1 MRELHLLLSIN
12 LCFLFGFLVFPRF
25 TKYYFTLLLG
35 LCIIVLCPGTRDTG
49 LEKTMKSLDIVI
61 LFKLIYLHT
70 KQSKEGTSVFG
81 DEDEALFSVR
91 SLERY
96 TGISKSQVNLSLNRM
111 YEVGL
116 AKIGSNMGNPKVN
129 KQALLEFIVYGI
141 RYVFP
146 AKLGVLTRGIA
157 TSIAAPVL
165 NQDIKSSGDLIH
177 VWSDAQ
183 GNEKG
188 LSVGSLHKNVRQ
200 AIKGDDLMYDFLV
213 LTDAI
218 RIEQLR
224 TRKIAIDKLT
234 KLLS

>member
-1 MRELHLLLSIN
+1 
-12 LCFLFGFLVFPRF
+12 
-25 TKYYFTLLLG
+25 
-35 LCIIVLCPGTRDTG
+35 
-49 LEKTMKSLDIVI
+49 MKSQDIVI
-61 LFKLIYLHT
+61 LFKLVSLHA
-70 KQSKEGTSVFG
+70 KQEKEGSSLFG

-111 YEVGL
+111 YDVGL
-116 AKIGSNMGNPKVN
+116 AKIGSDMGNPKVN
-129 KQALLEFIVYGI
+129 KQALLEFVVYGI

-157 TSIAAPVL
+157 TSIAAPIL
-165 NQDIKSSGDLIH
+165 NQQIKSSGELIP

-183 GNEKG
+183 GKEKG
-188 LSVGSLHKNVRQ
+188 LAVEPLHKNVRQ
-200 AIKGDDLMYDFLV
+200 AIKNDDLMYAFLA